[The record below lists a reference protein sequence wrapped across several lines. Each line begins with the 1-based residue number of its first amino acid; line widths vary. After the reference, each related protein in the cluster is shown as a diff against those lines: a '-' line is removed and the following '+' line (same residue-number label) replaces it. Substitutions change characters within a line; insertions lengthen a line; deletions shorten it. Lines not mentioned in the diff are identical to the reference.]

1 VEREIIECGYL
12 SDKRRVIKASGLVEE
27 FDEDKLI
34 LSLVRSGLQ
43 ADKVAE
49 IAEEV
54 VGEERVISTEDIY
67 TRVKSVLQER
77 YPEIALKYMLKRA
90 IMTLG
95 LKATPLEQFLPNS
108 WRRMD

>member
-1 VEREIIECGYL
+1 L

-43 ADKVAE
+43 ADKAAE

-108 WRRMD
+108 WQRMD